1 MNNTVIDQIT
11 EKISTIT
18 LSSNNPSIYRLA
30 SDVCKLVYTPKSLLT
45 HGDQL
50 LLSLFALS
58 CQSNDVSRSEKENV
72 REAWKKSLSGI
83 LPSLSDSD
91 GRSLLEKFI
100 KCIHEAL
107 SNAVIQK
114 NINRLSVLKEPMGD
128 LIRTVYV
135 SRPWLLTWLIE
146 YPTQTIIGTKENV
159 VQFCKVSVKLNKKS
173 QLTASVAIFFTS
185 YC

>member
-1 MNNTVIDQIT
+1 MVIDHII

-18 LSSNNPSIYRLA
+18 HSSNNPTIYRLA

-58 CQSNDVSRSEKENV
+58 CQSNDNHRTEKENV
-72 REAWKKSLSGI
+72 REAWKKSLSSI
-83 LPSLSDSD
+83 LPSLSDCE

-100 KCIHEAL
+100 NYIYKAL
-107 SNAVIQK
+107 STAIIHK
-114 NINRLSVLKEPMGD
+114 TITRLSVLKEPIGD

-146 YPTQTIIGTKENV
+146 YPIQTIISTKENV
-159 VQFCKVSVKLNKKS
+159 VQFCQVSV
-173 QLTASVAIFFTS
+173 FFFKI
-185 YC
+185 